1 MDTGLIFLGT
11 EQAVEHV
18 PGRPEHVLD
27 GDPFTNVWRNAVH
40 PSGKMHAGVWDCRAG
55 AFELPCH
62 ASTEL
67 CVITEGSAEIEDAQG
82 RKTLVKPGDAFI
94 IPQGS
99 RTVWRIEEYVK
110 KYYLSRPSI
119 SKTDP
124 AAGRSA
130 IQKENRHDHTGRPAD
145 QD

>member
-27 GDPFTNVWRNAVH
+27 GDPLTNVWRNVVH

-67 CVITEGSAEIEDAQG
+67 CVITEGSA
-82 RKTLVKPGDAFI
+82 
-94 IPQGS
+94 GS
-99 RTVWRIEEYVK
+99 AGGTAV
-110 KYYLSRPSI
+110 SI
-119 SKTDP
+119 
-124 AAGRSA
+124 AGAVLDSSY
-130 IQKENRHDHTGRPAD
+130 NR
-145 QD
+145 

>member
-11 EQAVEHV
+11 EQAVKHV

-27 GDPFTNVWRNAVH
+27 VH

-110 KYYLSRPSI
+110 KYYLCVL
-119 SKTDP
+119 DL
-124 AAGRSA
+124 
-130 IQKENRHDHTGRPAD
+130 ED
-145 QD
+145 